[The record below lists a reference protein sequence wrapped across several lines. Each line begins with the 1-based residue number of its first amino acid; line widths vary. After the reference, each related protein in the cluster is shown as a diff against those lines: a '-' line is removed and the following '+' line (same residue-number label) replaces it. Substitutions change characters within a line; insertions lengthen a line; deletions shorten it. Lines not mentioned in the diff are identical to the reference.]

1 MCSGKKTQ
9 LKKTSARP
17 EGRRPRGR
25 RLHIQTG
32 EISALSERRW
42 HCHRFAGKT
51 ETQGLGWVCVRRPRN
66 QQWRVSHGGSPNS
79 ERAHAACSA
88 EQLSKAGTHVQAG
101 VHVSLLLLQRRRICW
116 NTYPTKRVGSQRLE
130 SRRFPRVRR
139 AHHGQELHGP
149 RTHLHESRVPLIR
162 VWRLHRAI

>member
-42 HCHRFAGKT
+42 QESEGHGSAERGAGFAG
-51 ETQGLGWVCVRRPRN
+51 GYASV
-66 QQWRVSHGGSPNS
+66 VSQKRSG
-79 ERAHAACSA
+79 AVHAAAS
-88 EQLSKAGTHVQAG
+88 Q
-101 VHVSLLLLQRRRICW
+101 VS
-116 NTYPTKRVGSQRLE
+116 V
-130 SRRFPRVRR
+130 
-139 AHHGQELHGP
+139 
-149 RTHLHESRVPLIR
+149 
-162 VWRLHRAI
+162 